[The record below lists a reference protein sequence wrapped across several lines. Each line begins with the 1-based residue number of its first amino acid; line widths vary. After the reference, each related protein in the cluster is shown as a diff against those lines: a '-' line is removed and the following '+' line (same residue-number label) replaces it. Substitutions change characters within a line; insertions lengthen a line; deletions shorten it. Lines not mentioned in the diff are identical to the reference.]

1 MEHSAL
7 GTRGGLM
14 THRVQ
19 DGSWCSRRWLVPA
32 IHMSTRTDFQRF
44 AAITWW
50 GPLDAMPIL
59 YYMLTYS

>member
-44 AAITWW
+44 AARTGGAVQTQCPSYI
-50 GPLDAMPIL
+50 IC
-59 YYMLTYS
+59 